1 MDLNLFKELINK
13 ELITSVGDVQKY
25 LNDPSLLSSITIETL
40 LSQGLIT
47 EIGVQRFFK
56 EIVGDEAPVV
66 ETLDSEPASEEDN
79 TSMSIVLEE
88 ETKENTIIPEEENL
102 PETEIVVE
110 EESEIEVEPEIEPES
125 EGTEYGE
132 AESEDLEVSD
142 VDALPTSEENLN

>member
-47 EIGVQRFFK
+47 EIGAQRFFK
-56 EIVGDEAPVV
+56 EIVGEEASVV
-66 ETLDSEPASEEDN
+66 ETPDSEPVLEEDN
-79 TSMSIVLEE
+79 TSMPIVSEE
-88 ETKENTIIPEEENL
+88 DTEENTIIPEEENL

-110 EESEIEVEPEIEPES
+110 EESEIEVEP
-125 EGTEYGE
+125 
-132 AESEDLEVSD
+132 DN
-142 VDALPTSEENLN
+142 SEEITESSESSEATDAPEDQVTPSTLTIE